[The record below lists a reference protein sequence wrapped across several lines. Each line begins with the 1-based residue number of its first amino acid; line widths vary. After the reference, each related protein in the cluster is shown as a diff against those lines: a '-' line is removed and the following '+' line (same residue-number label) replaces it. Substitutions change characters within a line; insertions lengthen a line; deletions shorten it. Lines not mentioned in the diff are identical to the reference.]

1 MALGGALG
9 LGLVARDAAALC
21 MAGAAQTHIY
31 RRLAWQAWHANS
43 HPSSFCVAGVALMAL
58 GAALGLGL
66 VARVALCSNGLTALT
81 LACSQQK
88 KVGGDAACQCLHYL
102 LSCLVTFYILLLEQ

>member
-1 MALGGALG
+1 MALGAALG

-21 MAGAAQTHIY
+21 
-31 RRLAWQAWHANS
+31 
-43 HPSSFCVAGVALMAL
+43 VAG
-58 GAALGLGL
+58 
-66 VARVALCSNGLTALT
+66 VALCSNGLTALT